1 MDGIEPAPAAPRRG
15 RVVMIQMYT
24 YIDVADNTG
33 AKECMCIKVL
43 GGSRKRYAGLGDVIV
58 ASVKK
63 ALPGGD
69 VKPGDVVKGVVVR
82 IKKATRRDDGSY
94 VRFDRNAL
102 VLIDNEQNPRGTR
115 IFGAVAREL
124 RDRGFLK
131 IVSLAAEVV

>member
-1 MDGIEPAPAAPRRG
+1 
-15 RVVMIQMYT
+15 MIQMYSWL
-24 YIDVADNTG
+24 DVADNTG
-33 AKECMCIKVL
+33 AKEAMCIKVL
-43 GGSRKRYAGLGDVIV
+43 GGSRRRYAGLGDIII

-63 ALPGGD
+63 AIPGGD
-69 VKPGDVVKGVVVR
+69 VKPGDVVKGVIVR
-82 IKKATRRDDGSY
+82 LKKATRRDDGSY

-124 RDRGFLK
+124 RERGFTR

>member
-1 MDGIEPAPAAPRRG
+1 
-15 RVVMIQMYT
+15 MIQMYT
-24 YIDVADNTG
+24 YLDVADNTG

-43 GGSRKRYAGLGDVIV
+43 GGTRRRYAGLGDVII

-63 ALPGGD
+63 AIPGGD
-69 VKPGDVVKGVVVR
+69 VKPGDVVRAVVVR
-82 IKKATRRDDGSY
+82 TKKAHRRDDGSY

-102 VLIDNEQNPRGTR
+102 VLIDTEQNPRGTR

-124 RDRGFLK
+124 RERNFMK

>member
-1 MDGIEPAPAAPRRG
+1 
-15 RVVMIQMYT
+15 MYS
-24 YIDVADNTG
+24 YLDVADNTG

-43 GGSRKRYAGLGDVIV
+43 GGTRRRYACLGDIII

-63 ALPGGD
+63 AIPGGD
-69 VKPGDVVKGVVVR
+69 VKPGDVVRGVVVR
-82 IKKATRRDDGSY
+82 TKKASRREDGSY

-102 VLIDNEQNPRGTR
+102 VLIDTESNPRGTR

-124 RDRGFLK
+124 RESGFTK